1 MPEVGEGLGGLLECG
16 GGGGGGKGRG
26 ETMYRFVHACPGTD
40 DICASEFFGSY
51 LEHAF

>member
-1 MPEVGEGLGGLLECG
+1 MDARSWRRAGRFVRVWGGE
-16 GGGGGGKGRG
+16 GRG